1 MPSDPIWALKHVF
14 SKPRSLVGAIFGAA
28 AFMLFALG
36 LASSK
41 LIAFI
46 AGSPVFPAWE
56 KVTLSVKAMFG
67 ALAVTPAPE
76 LAIIVLTSALFG
88 ANVAMTAHYVKD
100 RVALRRSAGASF
112 IATVFGVLGVGCAA
126 CGSVLLSSILGSA
139 AAIGVLSFLPLRGL
153 EFGIIGT
160 VVMSAALW
168 YTARKV
174 SMPDACPVPAR
185 R

>member
-1 MPSDPIWALKHVF
+1 MPSDPIWALRHVF
-14 SKPRSLVGAIFGAA
+14 SKPRSLVGAAIGAA
-28 AFMLFALG
+28 VFMLFALG

-41 LIAFI
+41 LIVFI
-46 AGSPVFPAWE
+46 TGSPVFPAWE
-56 KVTLSVKAMFG
+56 KVSLSLQAMLG
-67 ALAVTPAPE
+67 ALTTSPPVE
-76 LAIIVLTSALFG
+76 IAIIALTSALFG
-88 ANVAMTAHYVKD
+88 ANIAMTAHYIKD
-100 RVALRRSAGASF
+100 RVALRRSAGASL
-112 IATVFGVLGVGCAA
+112 IATIFGVIGVGCAA

-139 AAIGVLSFLPLRGL
+139 AAIGVLSFLPLHGL

>member
-14 SKPRSLVGAIFGAA
+14 SKPRSITGAILGAA
-28 AFMLFALG
+28 VFMIFAMG

-41 LIAFI
+41 LIVFI
-46 AGSPVFPAWE
+46 AGSQVFPVWE
-56 KVTLSVKAMFG
+56 KFTLSAKAMLG
-67 ALAVTPAPE
+67 ALAVTPPAE
-76 LAIIVLTSALFG
+76 LIIIVLTSVLFG
-88 ANVAMTAHYVKD
+88 ANIAMTAHYVRD

-112 IATVFGVLGVGCAA
+112 VATVFGVLGVGCAA

-139 AAIGVLSFLPLRGL
+139 AAIGVLSFLPLHGL

-174 SMPDACPVPAR
+174 SMPDACPAPAR